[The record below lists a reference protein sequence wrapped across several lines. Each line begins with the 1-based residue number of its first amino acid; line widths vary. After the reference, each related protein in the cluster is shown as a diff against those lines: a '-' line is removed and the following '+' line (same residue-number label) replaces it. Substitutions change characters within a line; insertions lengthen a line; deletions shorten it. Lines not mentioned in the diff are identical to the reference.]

1 MFQNKEYKMIFI
13 SDPLTFIKYTIIF
26 SNFYYLKK
34 IIFYTTPLIFDYVFM
49 DQFIILFYSYSIY
62 FQTQNTK

>member
-26 SNFYYLKK
+26 SNFYYFKK